1 MCSVYKWVANYLA
14 DGLPAL
20 EAKSRRTALPFVYK
34 TAETTDDYIDQQR
47 RSAQGGG
54 LTGETI

>member
-34 TAETTDDYIDQQR
+34 TAETTDDYID
-47 RSAQGGG
+47 
-54 LTGETI
+54 

>member
-1 MCSVYKWVANYLA
+1 VKIEQISRIFKVSMCSVYKWVANYLA

-34 TAETTDDYIDQQR
+34 TAETTDDYID
-47 RSAQGGG
+47 
-54 LTGETI
+54 